1 MAALMKCPDV
11 AALAARNA
19 ELERRVLEAERRS
32 GNEEQA
38 RIGAQQKAEDAE
50 QRARVAERA
59 QSKEAAAV
67 QVLLA
72 AGGAGE
78 RGDAANK
85 EANVAKTK
93 ANVKGVPA
101 VAQAG
106 VADEYVKGLRIRAAA
121 GAGERGDEQGGQ
133 HQKLT
138 QDAAPL
144 SPLTASNIKLH
155 AQGSGALTTDD
166 LSAAVEGAARSEQ
179 SIISDSHSET
189 TLDSDTC
196 TEASVISMGNSP
208 SRGNAARLQ
217 AAAPVV
223 AAEQTRT
230 NDGETHALTR
240 AIEAAKQHDRD
251 GEGDKDEK
259 EEDRRPGMIRWLEE
273 LGLEALH
280 DCLAVEHG
288 YTISAL
294 VDDELDHD
302 TLKELGVCF
311 NKRGTRVRLLK
322 AIQAERDKAAQAT
335 GAGQQK
341 DPSRRSPPAVPA
353 GMVRP
358 GSTRELLSFARP
370 TTTPPPPTSLSSP
383 ISAAKWNTTTTSGT
397 AADGKRRT
405 SWVTISQ
412 HPTPLDE
419 QAQRSPASTTTS
431 RNHSN
436 GGRSGND
443 STASS
448 FLRRGSGGGGGS
460 GGGSGAGGATAT
472 RL

>member
-106 VADEYVKGLRIRAAA
+106 VADAYVAGL
-121 GAGERGDEQGGQ
+121 

-166 LSAAVEGAARSEQ
+166 LSAAAEGAARSEQ

-208 SRGNAARLQ
+208 SHGN

-251 GEGDKDEK
+251 GEG

-383 ISAAKWNTTTTSGT
+383 VSAAKWNTTTTSGT

-431 RNHSN
+431 RNHGN

>member
-1 MAALMKCPDV
+1 MKCPDV

-38 RIGAQQKAEDAE
+38 GIGAQRKAEDAE

-67 QVLLA
+67 QVLLE
-72 AGGAGE
+72 AGGAGA

-85 EANVAKTK
+85 EAKYVAKTK
-93 ANVKGVPA
+93 TNAKRGVPA

-106 VADEYVKGLRIRAAA
+106 VADAYVAGLRVRVAA
-121 GAGERGDEQGGQ
+121 GARERGDEQGGQ
-133 HQKLT
+133 DHKLTLT

-144 SPLTASNIKLH
+144 SPLTASNIIKLH
-155 AQGSGALTTDD
+155 AQGALLTDD
-166 LSAAVEGAARSEQ
+166 LSAAAAAAAEAVRSEQ
-179 SIISDSHSET
+179 SIISNSHSGT

-196 TEASVISMGNSP
+196 TEASVISMGYSP

-217 AAAPVV
+217 AAPVA
-223 AAEQTRT
+223 AAEQTRAD
-230 NDGETHALTR
+230 DGEAHPLTR
-240 AIEAAKQHDRD
+240 AIEAAKQPDQD
-251 GEGDKDEK
+251 IEGDKDE
-259 EEDRRPGMIRWLEE
+259 EEEQERPGMIRWLEE

-280 DCLAVEHG
+280 DCLTVEHG

-341 DPSRRSPPAVPA
+341 NPSRRSPPAVPA
-353 GMVRP
+353 GTVRP

-370 TTTPPPPTSLSSP
+370 TTTPPPP
-383 ISAAKWNTTTTSGT
+383 SG
-397 AADGKRRT
+397 
-405 SWVTISQ
+405 
-412 HPTPLDE
+412 
-419 QAQRSPASTTTS
+419 
-431 RNHSN
+431 
-436 GGRSGND
+436 
-443 STASS
+443 
-448 FLRRGSGGGGGS
+448 
-460 GGGSGAGGATAT
+460 
-472 RL
+472 